1 MPSLPRSV
9 YFQLE
14 TVPAPKDPATDN
26 SDLQMHKSSL
36 DKAFETLANRG
47 WLADVALK
55 ERGLLKAIASVR
67 CAPAEKRI
75 FEIDGEAQGMI
86 GVVSGS
92 VRLAMKR
99 PSGDEYVLFR
109 PGAGFWVGHYAVLGN
124 APHLLSCTAAE
135 PTVFVWLPKQPLV
148 RLMEENPG
156 LFNEFS
162 KLTYRHMRNVLDLI
176 ARITLKDSV
185 KRVASRLLA
194 EDYGRRSS
202 DGWISL
208 PQSELAEMLSMSL
221 PTLQRAMGKLAAEDL
236 VEVGYGRVRLLDR
249 KALKELS
256 TQPN

>member
-1 MPSLPRSV
+1 
-9 YFQLE
+9 
-14 TVPAPKDPATDN
+14 
-26 SDLQMHKSSL
+26 MHKSSL

-176 ARITLKDSV
+176 ARITLKDSGDIEVIDLSDEPRCERSWKRDGTV
-185 KRVASRLLA
+185 KQR
-194 EDYGRRSS
+194 S
-202 DGWISL
+202 DGG
-208 PQSELAEMLSMSL
+208 MLSD
-221 PTLQRAMGKLAAEDL
+221 RDAA
-236 VEVGYGRVRLLDR
+236 
-249 KALKELS
+249 ALGV
-256 TQPN
+256 